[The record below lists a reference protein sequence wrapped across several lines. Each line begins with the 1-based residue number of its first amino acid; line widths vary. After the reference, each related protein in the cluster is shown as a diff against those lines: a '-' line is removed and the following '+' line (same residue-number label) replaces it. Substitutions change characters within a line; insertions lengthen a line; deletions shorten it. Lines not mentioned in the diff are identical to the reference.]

1 MPPAPVHYAQSAAA
15 VSSSTAP
22 ARAGY
27 LSSADPPTR
36 TNRRLSNGFHA
47 HQHLEPLTEEPA
59 APGVHVLT
67 GADDDAGDLAAL
79 NDDDIHFLVQAQ
91 AGDHGEDDDDDDQHD
106 EYGFEDDDGHPTFHH
121 HLTGGG
127 SSSSRGSRDDPMDV
141 DVGRPAYHHDHMA
154 WQPHHHPHH
163 HGSPTSSA
171 GSRAPSHIYD
181 DDADHDATDE
191 LERVLATFDEEHDDL
206 LSGGLHLSPHWDP
219 AAATTAPPPKS
230 PAFILRSSFSA
241 HTATR
246 RMDDAA
252 NSPLYRHSINRG
264 APVASAMD
272 TVTTLDPHLMHGDPE
287 LMQILGDM
295 SASATTPD
303 KNASGA
309 AALPVAAGRAL
320 DHSVAAAAARLPR
333 QASPDTP
340 PGPADRPMSR
350 SASGAAVHHHQ
361 QPYYGTDDGELAD
374 ASNVTDLAPFLAAAQ
389 DDDRDDPMDHGSEP
403 SVASNSPSRFTFRQP
418 RRPAGDAVSVTSS
431 TSRRSL
437 RSGDLDLTT
446 TVSLHYH
453 QQALLDLERRWQSKE
468 MQWHAERHQLA
479 AQTAKREAQLQARIR
494 ELETNDV
501 KRRGQDE
508 LMSGIKANLAK
519 ERDAEVKEIRR
530 ELLRAKEQEVQDMRR
545 EMAAQRAEWDLQVQE
560 LKERARVAEDE
571 ARNAKQHAP
580 TPASSAQVNTV
591 STRSV
596 ETQCDPVPTPVP
608 AAAPIAAGAAAAARM
623 AESSAKRA
631 VLAVLPRAPA
641 TSLDD
646 AAPLSACID
655 ELRRQ
660 LADDQADL
668 SRARQDLG
676 GMDEQ
681 ARQLGHA
688 NALLEQLTGE
698 TQALMARVDSL
709 QRDNDQLQVRVREQ
723 SLALQAGPAQQQVSD
738 DVRHREAVLL
748 HRIRTLEQQQQ
759 MPPSPTP
766 SVPVVDPARVAELEA
781 AVAAADATRLADLAA
796 MRDQFHVLHERALAQ
811 LRAPLEAA
819 VRERVAMQA
828 QLRHLQADLDAAKA
842 VAKDQRVKA
851 RAALE
856 KMRDRCRGTLQQVKD
871 EVVESKRKA
880 QIHMEEEW
888 KRRKQK
894 IEEECRQR
902 ITKMQQ
908 DFQHELEFRDQQ
920 LRSAMAAVD
929 SAATSRSVSPT
940 TVPATAKAPVRRLS
954 RSQAV
959 RTA

>member
-15 VSSSTAP
+15 VSSSTAS

-36 TNRRLSNGFHA
+36 TNRRFSNGFHA

-59 APGVHVLT
+59 TPGVHVLT

-79 NDDDIHFLVQAQ
+79 NDDDIQFLVQAQ

-121 HLTGGG
+121 LTGGG
-127 SSSSRGSRDDPMDV
+127 GDSSSRGSRDDPMDV
-141 DVGRPAYHHDHMA
+141 DVGRPAYHHYDHMA
-154 WQPHHHPHH
+154 WPPHHHPHH

-171 GSRAPSHIYD
+171 GSGSRAPSHIYD
-181 DDADHDATDE
+181 DDADDDATDE

-219 AAATTAPPPKS
+219 AATTTASAPPKS

-241 HTATR
+241 HAATR

-295 SASATTPD
+295 SASLPTPER
-303 KNASGA
+303 NASGA
-309 AALPVAAGRAL
+309 ASLPVAAGRAL
-320 DHSVAAAAARLPR
+320 DHSVAAAARLPR
-333 QASPDTP
+333 QASPDTA

-350 SASGAAVHHHQ
+350 SASGAATHQ
-361 QPYYGTDDGELAD
+361 QQQYYGTDDGELAD
-374 ASNVTDLAPFLAAAQ
+374 ASEVTDLAPFLAAAQ
-389 DDDRDDPMDHGSEP
+389 DDDHDDPMDHGSEP
-403 SVASNSPSRFTFRQP
+403 SVVSNSPSRFTFRQP
-418 RRPAGDAVSVTSS
+418 NRPAGDAVSVTSS

-453 QQALLDLERRWQSKE
+453 QQALLDLERRWQAKE

-479 AQTAKREAQLQARIR
+479 AQTAKREAELQARIR
-494 ELETNDV
+494 EFETNDA

-530 ELLRAKEQEVQDMRR
+530 ELLRAKEHEVQEMRR
-545 EMAAQRAEWDLQVQE
+545 EMAAQRAEWDRQVLE

-571 ARNAKQHAP
+571 ARNAKHQVP
-580 TPASSAQVNTV
+580 TPALTARVNSV

-596 ETQCDPVPTPVP
+596 ETQCDPVPAP
-608 AAAPIAAGAAAAARM
+608 ALRPRRAWPSRRP
-623 AESSAKRA
+623 SALF
-631 VLAVLPRAPA
+631 LAVLPRPPG
-641 TSLDD
+641 TPLDD

-668 SRARQDLG
+668 ARARQDLT

-681 ARQLGHA
+681 ARQLAHA

-723 SLALQAGPAQQQVSD
+723 SLSLQASPAQQQGSD

-828 QLRHLQADLDAAKA
+828 QLRHLQAELDAAKA
-842 VAKDQRVKA
+842 LAKDQRVKA

-902 ITKMQQ
+902 ITKIQQ

-929 SAATSRSVSPT
+929 SAATSRSVSPS
-940 TVPATAKAPVRRLS
+940 TVPATTKAPW
-954 RSQAV
+954 AV

>member
-22 ARAGY
+22 ARNGY

-59 APGVHVLT
+59 TPGVHVLT

-121 HLTGGG
+121 HLTGG
-127 SSSSRGSRDDPMDV
+127 SSRGSSDDPMDV
-141 DVGRPAYHHDHMA
+141 DMGRPAYHPRDHMA
-154 WQPHHHPHH
+154 WQPHHHH

-181 DDADHDATDE
+181 DGADHDATDE

-219 AAATTAPPPKS
+219 ATGTAPPPKS

-264 APVASAMD
+264 APVPSAMD

-295 SASATTPD
+295 SATTPE
-303 KNASGA
+303 KNVSGA
-309 AALPVAAGRAL
+309 ASLLVAAGRTL
-320 DHSVAAAAARLPR
+320 DSSAAAARLPR
-333 QASPDTP
+333 QASPDTSP
-340 PGPADRPMSR
+340 DPADQPMSR
-350 SASGAAVHHHQ
+350 SASGAVPAHQ
-361 QPYYGTDDGELAD
+361 QQQQSQQYYGPDDGELAD
-374 ASNVTDLAPFLAAAQ
+374 ASDVTDLAPFLAATQ
-389 DDDRDDPMDHGSEP
+389 DDDHDDHDDPMDNGSEP
-403 SVASNSPSRFTFRQP
+403 SVASASSPSRFTFRQP

-453 QQALLDLERRWQSKE
+453 QQALLDLERRWQAKE

-494 ELETNDV
+494 ELEANDV

-530 ELLRAKEQEVQDMRR
+530 ELLRAKEMEVQEMRR
-545 EMAAQRAEWDLQVQE
+545 EMAAQRAEWDRQVQE

-571 ARNAKQHAP
+571 ARNAKQRAP
-580 TPASSAQVNTV
+580 TPESTRAPAV

-596 ETQCDPVPTPVP
+596 EAQCDPVPAPVP

-631 VLAVLPRAPA
+631 VLSVLPHPPA
-641 TSLDD
+641 TPLDD

-660 LADDQADL
+660 LADDQTDL
-668 SRARQDLG
+668 ARARQDLAR
-676 GMDEQ
+676 MDEQ
-681 ARQLGHA
+681 ARQLADA

-723 SLALQAGPAQQQVSD
+723 SLALQASPAQQQVTD

-811 LRAPLEAA
+811 LRTPLEAA
-819 VRERVAMQA
+819 VRERVAMQS
-828 QLRHLQADLDAAKA
+828 QLRHLQAELDAAKA
-842 VAKDQRVKA
+842 LAKDQRVKA

-940 TVPATAKAPVRRLS
+940 MAPTTTKAPVRRLS
-954 RSQAV
+954 RSQAM

>member
-1 MPPAPVHYAQSAAA
+1 MPSAPVHYAQSAAS

-22 ARAGY
+22 TRNGY

-59 APGVHVLT
+59 TPGVHVLT
-67 GADDDAGDLAAL
+67 GADDAGDLAAL

-91 AGDHGEDDDDDDQHD
+91 AGDHGDDDDGDDQHD

-121 HLTGGG
+121 HLSNGTG
-127 SSSSRGSRDDPMDV
+127 GSRDDPMDV
-141 DVGRPAYHHDHMA
+141 DVGRPAYHHHNHMA
-154 WQPHHHPHH
+154 WQPHHPH

-171 GSRAPSHIYD
+171 DSRAPSHIYD
-181 DDADHDATDE
+181 DDADDDATDE

-206 LSGGLHLSPHWDP
+206 LSGGLHLTPHWDP
-219 AAATTAPPPKS
+219 AATATTAPPPKS

-252 NSPLYRHSINRG
+252 NSPLYRHSINRS

-295 SASATTPD
+295 SASATTPE
-303 KNASGA
+303 KNATT
-309 AALPVAAGRAL
+309 LPVAA
-320 DHSVAAAAARLPR
+320 SARSIIRRLRLRR
-333 QASPDTP
+333 Q
-340 PGPADRPMSR
+340 RPVSR
-350 SASGAAVHHHQ
+350 VQLAVAVHL
-361 QPYYGTDDGELAD
+361 PPT
-374 ASNVTDLAPFLAAAQ
+374 
-389 DDDRDDPMDHGSEP
+389 
-403 SVASNSPSRFTFRQP
+403 

-453 QQALLDLERRWQSKE
+453 QQALLDLERRWQAKE

-479 AQTAKREAQLQARIR
+479 TQTAKREAQLQARIR

-530 ELLRAKEQEVQDMRR
+530 ELLRAKEHEVQEMRR
-545 EMAAQRAEWDLQVQE
+545 EMAAQRAEWDQQVLE

-571 ARNAKQHAP
+571 VRNAKHRVP
-580 TPASSAQVNTV
+580 RPALTARVNSV

-596 ETQCDPVPTPVP
+596 ETQCDPVPAPVP
-608 AAAPIAAGAAAAARM
+608 AAAP
-623 AESSAKRA
+623 
-631 VLAVLPRAPA
+631 
-641 TSLDD
+641 D
-646 AAPLSACID
+646 
-655 ELRRQ
+655 
-660 LADDQADL
+660 
-668 SRARQDLG
+668 SRAWTSRRG
-676 GMDEQ
+676 NS
-681 ARQLGHA
+681 RHA

-709 QRDNDQLQVRVREQ
+709 QRDNDQLQQ
-723 SLALQAGPAQQQVSD
+723 QLMPLSLS
-738 DVRHREAVLL
+738 
-748 HRIRTLEQQQQ
+748 
-759 MPPSPTP
+759 P
-766 SVPVVDPARVAELEA
+766 SVSVVDPARVAELEP
-781 AVAAADATRLADLAA
+781 AVTAADATRLADLAA

-828 QLRHLQADLDAAKA
+828 QLRHLQAELDAAKA
-842 VAKDQRVKA
+842 LAKDQRVKA

-856 KMRDRCRGTLQQVKD
+856 KMRNRCRGTLQQVKD

-929 SAATSRSVSPT
+929 SAATSRSVSPSTVLAT
-940 TVPATAKAPVRRLS
+940 TKAPVRRLS

-959 RTA
+959 RTARSVE